1 MSEHAQSPML
11 EIDFGLLQT
20 QAAVLQLQEQ
30 PFLGHVNLRGNPD
43 NAELMSAVSSVLGE
57 LPIAANTVTTHG
69 AYSILWLGPDEWLII
84 TPQDGASP
92 LVAELRI
99 AIGENFAA
107 VTDVTGGNTLIEL
120 SGSAAS
126 DLLAKGSPLDFHPS
140 AFGLGQ
146 CAQTI
151 MAKTAVTI
159 YPTNGES
166 GYRLVV
172 RRSFADYLGVWL
184 LDAARE
190 FEA

>member
-11 EIDFGLLQT
+11 EIDFGLLQM
-20 QAAVLQLQEQ
+20 QADVLQLQEL

-43 NAELMSAVSSVLGE
+43 NTEFMTAVSAVLGK
-57 LPIAANTVTTHG
+57 LPVAANTVTTHEP
-69 AYSILWLGPDEWLII
+69 YTILWLGPDEWLII
-84 TPQDGASP
+84 TPQDGALP
-92 LVAELRI
+92 LVGDLRT
-99 AIGENFAA
+99 AIGETFAA

-120 SGSAAS
+120 SGSAAR

-140 AFGLGQ
+140 TFGLGQ

-159 YPTNGES
+159 YPTNAES